1 MTTHMITQAL
11 SALALTGL
19 MIAGGSNPQPIS
31 GERALLNRSDRPTDS
46 PVTATAASWEQT
58 AIDPTQALLGRS
70 IEAPGSRAVA
80 LGSVIS
86 PKADAAASALLGR
99 VGDQ

>member
-31 GERALLNRSDRPTDS
+31 GERARPNRSDRPTDS

-58 AIDPTQALLGRS
+58 AIDPTRPCWVAQSRLRAR
-70 IEAPGSRAVA
+70 APWPSGPS
-80 LGSVIS
+80 S

-99 VGDQ
+99 VGDR